1 MRPPK
6 ISVILHRHTRTTYHM
21 LRYLAILMLTCLIS
35 VLPYS
40 TVLTH
45 ATSDSRSYAIG
56 TPTLQPIWVDPV
68 TGDDQHPGTSRDTA
82 KRTLTAAWE
91 LIPADTQ
98 FTTGYQILLTPG
110 TYESADVP
118 TQWADRH
125 GTAQFPIVLT
135 ASDGANTATISSTLS
150 LSHVDYFYLSDLTVA
165 PISGGPA
172 IHCSRC
178 TYFLLK
184 NMTVVAATNSVDTPS
199 LSVSQSH
206 HVYLEESNVRGAV
219 SYNAV
224 HYGHIYGNSIHDA
237 SNNCL
242 TTGTGSALLTIDT
255 NRIDGCGGSGYSA
268 GQNSGFEDMQA
279 PWIHYDAYDIK
290 FRNNIITN
298 TQATGM
304 TVSAGYN
311 VLLANNT
318 LYNTGTT
325 TAPIAIQLGRR
336 VCVSD
341 VRACGDNV
349 AQRGW
354 GTSQLNGSG
363 VVVPNRN
370 VFIFNNVIVNPSS
383 AASLQHLIV
392 APPQAPSSASH
403 IPSPSRADDNLR
415 IAGNVWWNG
424 ATNLPLGVGG
434 SQGCSDSN
442 LTCNTSLIRANN
454 RINTVQP
461 EFTDG
466 AANDFHPLRNGNLTG
481 ITSITIPDFPDLRPA
496 LPQAP
501 LGNLVNLVI
510 RDYANTLRQ
519 NDAPGAYANA
529 VDGATITPQPDQ
541 PSATRTATLV
551 RNTVTPSRTLRPS
564 LTPSI
569 TRSPTSTYTPSITRS
584 PTSTHTPSITRSPTR
599 TYTPSITYTP
609 RSTATNS
616 RTASIT
622 RSRTNTRTP
631 SSTNTPRLTATN
643 TQTASNTRSP
653 SNTHTPSNTY
663 TPRATATNSR
673 TASNT
678 RTASP
683 TITPTPIEAV
693 PIIPRIDATA
703 KAVLMKIHLKG
714 LGLGNYEN
722 TFAKAGD
729 SISSSESFLMD
740 IGCGSENLAD
750 YKSLQTTID
759 YFRSRQFHPMY
770 GSGWCRV
777 SNSFNINSPSAQ
789 SGWSANYALNP
800 DWLYAP
806 YKRNCMYPYDI
817 PITCTFKIMRPSIVF
832 ILFGTNDVT
841 HAHTSD
847 FRFVLSELV
856 KVSIDNGIIP
866 VLSTIPP
873 RTDNSMASRKI
884 PMFNSIIIDVAKYYR
899 IPLWNYW
906 LALQSPAM
914 IHFGMHE
921 DNLHPSTYRGNQSAD
936 FSQAGLRYG
945 YNQRNLQ
952 ALQILDSIR
961 RIIFLNGPP
970 DTP

>member
-1 MRPPK
+1 
-6 ISVILHRHTRTTYHM
+6 
-21 LRYLAILMLTCLIS
+21 MLTCLIS

-45 ATSDSRSYAIG
+45 ATSDGRSYAIG
-56 TPTLQPIWVDPV
+56 TPTLQSIWVDPV
-68 TGDDQHPGTSRDTA
+68 TGDDQHPGTSRATA
-82 KRTLTAAWE
+82 KRTLSAAWE
-91 LIPADTQ
+91 LIPADTD

-118 TQWADRH
+118 TQLTDRH

-135 ASDGANTATISSTLS
+135 ASDGANTATISSTLT

-184 NMTVVAATNSVDTPS
+184 NMTVVAAQNSVATTN
-199 LSVSQSH
+199 LAVSKSR
-206 HVYLEESNVRGAV
+206 HVYLEENDISGGV
-219 SYNAV
+219 SYDAV
-224 HYGHIYGNSIHDA
+224 QYGHIYGNSIHDA

-242 TTGTGSALLTIDT
+242 TTGTGSALLTIEA
-255 NRIDGCGGSGYSA
+255 NRIDMCGGSGYSA

-298 TQATGM
+298 TQAAGM
-304 TVSAGYN
+304 TVRAGYN

-318 LYNTGTT
+318 LYNTGIT

-336 VCVSD
+336 VCMSD

-392 APPQAPSSASH
+392 EPPQAPSSASH

-454 RINTVQP
+454 RINTLQP

-541 PSATRTATLV
+541 PSTTRTATLV
-551 RNTVTPSRTLRPS
+551 RNTATPSRTPKPS
-564 LTPSI
+564 WTPRITRTPTITYTPSI
-569 TRSPTSTYTPSITRS
+569 THTPTITHTPSITRS
-584 PTSTHTPSITRSPTR
+584 PTSTHTPSS
-599 TYTPSITYTP
+599 TYTP
-609 RSTATNS
+609 RSTATNTQ
-616 RTASIT
+616 TASIT

-653 SNTHTPSNTY
+653 TNTQTTSKTRTPS
-663 TPRATATNSR
+663 ATATNSR

-683 TITPTPIEAV
+683 TIIPTPIEAV

-729 SISSSESFLMD
+729 SISSSEFFLVD
-740 IGCGSENLAD
+740 IGCGGENLAD
-750 YKSLQTTID
+750 YQSLQTTIN
-759 YFRSRQFHPMY
+759 YFRSRQFAPRY
-770 GSGWCRV
+770 GTGWCRV
-777 SNSFNINSPSAQ
+777 SNSFNANSPSAQ
-789 SGWSANYALNP
+789 SGWSIDYALNS
-800 DWLYAP
+800 DWLYPP
-806 YKRNCMYPYDI
+806 YQYECKYPYDI
-817 PITCTFKIMRPSIVF
+817 PIACEFKITRPSIVF
-832 ILFGTNDVT
+832 IMFGSNDVN

-847 FRFVLSELV
+847 FRFTLNELIAQAL
-856 KVSIDNGIIP
+856 KNGIIP
-866 VLSTIPP
+866 VVSTIPP
-873 RTDNSMASRKI
+873 RIDNSLSSRKI
-884 PMFNSIIIDVAKYYR
+884 PMFNAIIIDVAKKNN
-899 IPLWNYW
+899 ILLWNYW
-906 LALQSPAM
+906 LALQSPRM
-914 IHFGMHE
+914 IHFGISN
-921 DNLHPSTYRGNQSAD
+921 DNVHPNVYKETQSAD
-936 FSQAGLRYG
+936 FSREGLRYG

-970 DTP
+970 DAP

>member
-1 MRPPK
+1 
-6 ISVILHRHTRTTYHM
+6 M
-21 LRYLAILMLTCLIS
+21 LRYLAILILTCLIS

-45 ATSDSRSYAIG
+45 AASDDRFYAIG

-68 TGDDQHPGTSRDTA
+68 TGDDQNSGTSRETA

-110 TYESADVP
+110 TYEAADLPIV
-118 TQWADRH
+118 WADRH

-135 ASDGANTATISSTLS
+135 ASDGANTATISSTLT
-150 LSHVDYFYLSDLTVA
+150 LSHVDYLYLSDLTVA
-165 PISGGPA
+165 PIGSGGPA

-184 NMTVVAATNSVDTPS
+184 NMTVVAAPNSVVDTN
-199 LSVSQSH
+199 LAVSKSR
-206 HVYLEESNVRGAV
+206 HVYLEESDISGGV
-219 SYNAV
+219 SYDAV
-224 HYGHIYGNSIHDA
+224 QYGHIYGNSIHDA
-237 SNNCL
+237 RTNCL
-242 TTGTGSALLTIDT
+242 TTGTGSALLTIEA
-255 NRIDGCGGSGYSA
+255 NRINGCGGSGYSA

-298 TQATGM
+298 TQAAGM

-318 LYNTGTT
+318 LYNTGIT
-325 TAPIAIQLGRR
+325 TAPIAIQLGERI
-336 VCVSD
+336 CVSD

-354 GTSQLNGSG
+354 GTSQLNSSG
-363 VVVPNRN
+363 GVVPNRN
-370 VFIFNNVIVNPSS
+370 VFIFNNVIVNPSDTT
-383 AASLQHLIV
+383 SLQQLIV

-424 ATNLPLGVGG
+424 PTNLPLGIGG
-434 SQGCSDSN
+434 SQGCSTSN
-442 LTCNTSLIRANN
+442 LTCNPTLIRANN

-466 AANDFHPLRNGNLTG
+466 AANDFHPLRNGNLIG
-481 ITSITIPDFPDLRPA
+481 ITSIAIPAFPDLRPA
-496 LPQAP
+496 PPQAP

-519 NDAPGAYANA
+519 NDAPGAYANT

-541 PSATRTATLV
+541 PSATRTATPV

-569 TRSPTSTYTPSITRS
+569 TRSPTITYTPSITRS
-584 PTSTHTPSITRSPTR
+584 PSS
-599 TYTPSITYTP
+599 TYTP
-609 RSTATNS
+609 RATATHT
-616 RTASIT
+616 RTPSKT
-622 RSRTNTRTP
+622 QSRTNTRTP
-631 SSTNTPRLTATN
+631 SSTNTPRLTATH

-653 SNTHTPSNTY
+653 TNTHTPSKTL

-722 TFAKAGD
+722 TFAKVGD

-750 YKSLQTTID
+750 YQSLKTTID

-789 SGWSANYALNP
+789 SGWSANYALDPN
-800 DWLYAP
+800 WLYAP

-832 ILFGTNDVT
+832 IMFGTNDIT

-847 FRFVLSELV
+847 FRFVLHELI
-856 KVSIDNGIIP
+856 KTSIGNGIIP

-873 RTDNSMASRKI
+873 RTDNSIAGRKV
-884 PMFNSIIIDVAKYYR
+884 PMFNAIIIEVAKYYR

-906 LALQSPAM
+906 LALQSPTM

-921 DNLHPSTYRGNQSAD
+921 DNLHPNTYRGNQSAD
-936 FSQAGLRYG
+936 FSRAGLRYG